1 MTESPRELPVDGWEA
16 PQTTGIE
23 PTADIIRKI
32 AMMLEN
38 SAENEITCD
47 QFTDLVDEYV
57 ELGLQGK
64 SAAELMPLLKLHIDL
79 CGGCHE
85 EYDAL
90 MSIMTHLSESQ

>member
-1 MTESPRELPVDGWEA
+1 MTESPPDPPIENRGA
-16 PQTTGIE
+16 SHKAGIE

-32 AMMLEN
+32 ASMLEN
-38 SAENEITCD
+38 SAETEITCD

-64 SAAELMPLLKLHIDL
+64 SAAELMPLLKLHLDL

-90 MSIMTHLSESQ
+90 MSIMTRSISS

>member
-1 MTESPRELPVDGWEA
+1 MTESAQESPVDGWLA
-16 PQTTGIE
+16 PRSSGIE
-23 PTADIIRKI
+23 PTPDIIRKI
-32 AMMLEN
+32 ALMLEN

-90 MSIMTHLSESQ
+90 MSIVTHLSETK